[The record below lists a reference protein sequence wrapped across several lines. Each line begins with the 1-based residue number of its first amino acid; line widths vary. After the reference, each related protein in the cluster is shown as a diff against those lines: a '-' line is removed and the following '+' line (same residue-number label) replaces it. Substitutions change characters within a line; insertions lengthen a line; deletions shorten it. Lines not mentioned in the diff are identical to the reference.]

1 MARQGIHQTVAGL
14 AGVKPIWGLINRFGV
29 SSNAANSRLV
39 GSIGSKQTSRA
50 LIECSPHVALLA
62 LIKFKKRLLYKVS
75 ILASIGTR

>member
-14 AGVKPIWGLINRFGV
+14 AGVQPIWGLINRFGV
-29 SSNAANSRLV
+29 SSKAANSWLV

-62 LIKFKKRLLYKVS
+62 LLKFKKRLLYKVS
-75 ILASIGTR
+75 VLASIGTR